1 MGLFDFA
8 SNIGSNL
15 FESDDEA
22 AEKIRQHIEER
33 NPGIANLGVTYED
46 NSVTLTGQ
54 GESSEATQKAIL
66 MAGNTKGVKSVTSYI
81 EYPLPEQ
88 IITEQAVEATS
99 VTEVDSIVIAETETE
114 SVMVAEAETGITTD
128 VTYSDDIYAAALEAA
143 SDVEYYEIQSGDTLG
158 AIAKRYYG
166 NANDYTKIFEAN
178 QEVII
183 DPDKIFVG
191 QKIRIPVA

>member
-8 SNIGSNL
+8 SNIGRNL

-22 AEKIRQHIEER
+22 AEKIKQHIEEQ
-33 NPGIANLGVTYED
+33 NPGITNLGVTYD
-46 NSVTLTGQ
+46 DKAVTLTGQ
-54 GESSEATQKAIL
+54 GVSPEATQKAIL
-66 MAGNTKGVKSVTSYI
+66 MAGNTKGVKEVISYI
-81 EYPLPEQ
+81 EYPLPG
-88 IITEQAVEATS
+88 QAEP
-99 VTEVDSIVIAETETE
+99 EPIV
-114 SVMVAEAETGITTD
+114 VAEAETGITTD
-128 VTYSDDIYAAALEAA
+128 VVYSDDTYAAALEAA

-166 NANDYTKIFEAN
+166 NANDYPKIFEAN

-191 QKIRIPVA
+191 QKIRIPRA

>member
-54 GESSEATQKAIL
+54 GDSPEATQKAIL
-66 MAGNTKGVKSVTSYI
+66 MAGNTKGVKKVVSYI
-81 EYPLPEQ
+81 EYPLPES
-88 IITEQAVEATS
+88 IVAEPMVEATP
-99 VTEVDSIVIAETETE
+99 VMDTEPVV
-114 SVMVAEAETGITTD
+114 VAEAETGITTD
-128 VTYSDDIYAAALEAA
+128 VTYSDDIYATALEAA

-166 NANDYTKIFEAN
+166 NANDYLKIFEAN

-191 QKIRIPVA
+191 QKIRIPTA

>member
-8 SNIGSNL
+8 SNIGRNL

-22 AEKIRQHIEER
+22 AEKIKQHIESQ

-46 NSVTLTGQ
+46 KAVTLTGQ
-54 GESSEATQKAIL
+54 GDSPEATQKAIL
-66 MAGNTKGVKSVTSYI
+66 MAGNTKGVKEVVSYI

-88 IITEQAVEATS
+88 AMGKQAVEAEP
-99 VTEVDSIVIAETETE
+99 VV
-114 SVMVAEAETGITTD
+114 VAEADTGITSD
-128 VTYSDDIYAAALEAA
+128 VVYSDDVYAAALEAA

-166 NANDYTKIFEAN
+166 NANDYPKIFEAN

-191 QKIRIPVA
+191 QKIRIPKA

>member
-8 SNIGSNL
+8 SNIGRNL

-22 AEKIRQHIEER
+22 AEKIKQHIESQ

-46 NSVTLTGQ
+46 KAVTLTGQ
-54 GESSEATQKAIL
+54 GDSPEATQKAIL
-66 MAGNTKGVKSVTSYI
+66 MAGNTKGVKEVVSYI
-81 EYPLPEQ
+81 SYPLPE
-88 IITEQAVEATS
+88 EVAAT
-99 VTEVDSIVIAETETE
+99 VQPAADAEP
-114 SVMVAEAETGITTD
+114 VVVAEAETGITTD
-128 VTYSDDIYAAALEAA
+128 AVYSDDVYSAALEAA

-166 NANDYTKIFEAN
+166 NANDYPKIFEAN

-191 QKIRIPVA
+191 QKIRIPKA